1 MYKIISLFFCIILSL
16 FCHLASGQFSFSS
29 DGGYPRLKL
38 SSSLGQLI
46 SGQGIGFGPVSS
58 GFGQILGSLI
68 NNAGSSSSSP
78 LTQLATAASTQYM
91 NMVRSNP
98 LFSQYTGQTQQAP
111 SPMSYQQPYAAAHGP
126 PQHVQQSMY
135 NPMQGSMGLL
145 GGDSSMYG
153 PPPGAGYDSHFGGSS
168 IFPQYA
174 QPEHSK
180 FAITINQ

>member
-1 MYKIISLFFCIILSL
+1 MYKSISLFFCIILSL
-16 FCHLASGQFSFSS
+16 FCHFASGQFSFSS

-98 LFSQYTGQTQQAP
+98 LFSQYTGQAQQAP
-111 SPMSYQQPYAAAHGP
+111 PSPMGYQQPYAAAHGP

-135 NPMQGSMGLL
+135 NPMPSSMGLL

-153 PPPGAGYDSHFGGSS
+153 PPGAGYDSHFGGSS

-174 QPEHSK
+174 QPEHS
-180 FAITINQ
+180 TY